1 MQACF
6 RHPEE
11 FLKMASVST
20 VVPSSIATLN
30 DIFLGLVQSNREGV
44 FQWESA
50 DGAWSKLSSQ
60 QVDCRVRAVARALQ
74 SWGIQRGDRVAIL
87 SENRWEWAIT
97 DFAILALGAVVVPI
111 YPTLT
116 AEQATAQPADS
127 GSRILFTSSVAHARS
142 ITSLEHSTVI
152 ERIVLFDAFDAQA
165 QRISTRWEAFS
176 AIVDNADNLPG
187 DPAFVEELTRTQ
199 PDDLATLVYTS
210 GTTGESK
217 GAMLTHGNIVANIHG
232 STPRLQTQAHPRC
245 ISYLPLPHI
254 FERMFDYL
262 LLANHCQVAYCSQ
275 MDKLPALMLSFRPT
289 EFIGVPRVYE
299 KIRAG
304 VEQKSSA
311 SPLKARIFRWALQVG
326 ERHRETILAGQRPSS
341 LRWKLADRL
350 VFSKVRAA
358 FGGCVGNFVSGGA
371 PLGLET
377 GLWFAAVGI
386 AIQEGYGLTETS
398 PVISVNYPGA
408 SRMGTVG
415 LPLANVECRLAPD
428 GELIVRGP
436 SIFRGY
442 WNKPEATRE
451 CLDSEGWFATGDIA
465 SIDADGFISIT
476 DRKKELLKTSGGKLI
491 APQPIE
497 TKLKSD
503 PLVANAALIG
513 DKHKFL
519 VALISPNFAALSA
532 WASGQGIDTSDRA
545 RLVAHPRVL
554 ARYEHG
560 VAEVNHTLAKFES
573 IKRFHLVADEWSL
586 ETGEL
591 TPSLK
596 LKRRVVTAR
605 YAPQI
610 AQLYSDESTSSAV

>member
-1 MQACF
+1 
-6 RHPEE
+6 
-11 FLKMASVST
+11 MASVST
-20 VVPSSIATLN
+20 ATSTSITTLN
-30 DIFLGLVQSNREGV
+30 DIFVSLTQSNREGI

-50 DGAWSKLSSQ
+50 DGNWHKFSSVE
-60 QVDCRVRAVARALQ
+60 VDQRVRAVARALHA
-74 SWGIQRGDRVAIL
+74 WGIQRGDRVAIL
-87 SENRWEWAIT
+87 SENRWEWAVT

-116 AEQATAQPADS
+116 AEQATAQLADS
-127 GSRILFTSSVAHARS
+127 GSRILFTSSLAHARS
-142 ITSLEHSTVI
+142 ITAQERANFI
-152 ERIVLFDAFDAQA
+152 ERVVLFDPFEARPGELSDQWTRFDALLVDISSRDSAFDATFHQ
-165 QRISTRWEAFS
+165 
-176 AIVDNADNLPG
+176 
-187 DPAFVEELTRTQ
+187 ELTRTQ
-199 PDDLATLVYTS
+199 PSDLATLVYTS

-217 GAMLTHGNIVANIHG
+217 GAMLTHGNIVANVLG
-232 STPRLQTQAHPRC
+232 SIPRLQTSDHPRC

-275 MDKLPALMLSFRPT
+275 MDKLPSMMLRFRPT

-304 VEQKSSA
+304 VEMKSSA
-311 SPLKARIFRWALQVG
+311 SPIKARIFRWALRVG
-326 ERHRETILAGQRPSS
+326 ERHRETILAGRHPSS

-358 FGGCVGNFVSGGA
+358 FGGCVRNFVSGGA
-371 PLGLET
+371 PLGMET
-377 GLWFAAVGI
+377 GLWFASVGI

-436 SIFRGY
+436 SIFHGY

-451 CLDSEGWFATGDIA
+451 CLDSDGWFATGDIA
-465 SIDADGFISIT
+465 SIDADGFLSIT

-497 TKLKSD
+497 AKLKAD

-519 VALISPNFAALSA
+519 VALLSPNFAALNA
-532 WASGQGIDTSDRA
+532 WAAGQGIDASDRA

-554 ARYEHG
+554 ARYEHL
-560 VAEVNHTLAKFES
+560 VADVNHTLASFET
-573 IKRFHLVADEWSL
+573 IKRFHLVAEEWSL

-610 AQLYSDESTSSAV
+610 AQLYFDESTSRAV